1 MEKILSVISSSINLL
16 FLKSKA
22 IDQMLKQDRNKIP
35 HFAIEWYIVKQRCL
49 LPDGLMQ
56 KKPYHPTTTK
66 MQIFARHI
74 YSRKELLHAC
84 NLMAHVSISFFR
96 GFFFATQKITTHT
109 SLFILKYVA
118 LLHQICMYVVHTRK
132 FLLDDWLKFKAN
144 AKIEVDTQ
152 IWS

>member
-1 MEKILSVISSSINLL
+1 MANLEAYGMKLHLQYSLEQDQNIIS
-16 FLKSKA
+16 
-22 IDQMLKQDRNKIP
+22 
-35 HFAIEWYIVKQRCL
+35 HFAIECYIVKQRCL

-96 GFFFATQKITTHT
+96 GFFFATQKILTTHT
-109 SLFILKYVA
+109 SLFIFEV
-118 LLHQICMYVVHTRK
+118 CSPPPSNMYKTQ
-132 FLLDDWLKFKAN
+132 FK
-144 AKIEVDTQ
+144 KI
-152 IWS
+152 S